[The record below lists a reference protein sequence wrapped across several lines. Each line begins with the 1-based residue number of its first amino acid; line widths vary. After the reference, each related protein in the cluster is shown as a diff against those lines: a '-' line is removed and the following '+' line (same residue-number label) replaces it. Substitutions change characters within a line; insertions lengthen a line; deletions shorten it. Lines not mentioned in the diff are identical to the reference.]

1 MARKAQTKHNV
12 KSSTAKKV
20 FDDAFVNIVNTF
32 NEAMVNEIKKSMRHK
47 SPPPSKAGD
56 PPGVKTG
63 TLRRS
68 LATRPATQFGGKIVT
83 VAGTNVKYAR
93 FLEFAREPKRRRPF
107 FAPVVKAGRLRPL
120 FEKVLSAQLATI
132 TAQLSKSAT
141 PKL

>member
-1 MARKAQTKHNV
+1 MRKAQTQHNV
-12 KSSTAKKV
+12 KAPIAKKI

-32 NEAMVNEIKKSMRHK
+32 NEAMVNEVKKSMRQK
-47 SPPPSKAGD
+47 SPPPSLAGD
-56 PPGVKTG
+56 PPGVRTG

-93 FLEFAREPKRRRPF
+93 FLEFARDAKRRRPF
-107 FAPVVKAGRLRPL
+107 FEPIVKAGRLRPL
-120 FEKVLSAQLATI
+120 FEKVLSAQLATVS
-132 TAQLSKSAT
+132 AQLSKAAK